1 MPVCATPILP
11 GVLGSEEDGDEDVAL
26 AVWVVEVVA
35 DVFVDLEMR
44 PLMGVVTFQQVGI
57 GKIRTRDGTG
67 RMGEKGRKRL
77 ELNDRRGETLS
88 ELVLLKKQIWNNP
101 FKLLHLT

>member
-67 RMGEKGRKRL
+67 RMGEKGRY
-77 ELNDRRGETLS
+77 
-88 ELVLLKKQIWNNP
+88 
-101 FKLLHLT
+101 